1 MVLCDN
7 RLVAAKG
14 KKKDVVYQQGA
25 FCINAMQM
33 SLVFI
38 HLTLAAG
45 KRVMNKTTSA
55 YENEMP
61 FRSTLEEFLW
71 VAHTNEQCKVCNKFR
86 SINNVY

>member
-7 RLVAAKG
+7 RLFAAKG
-14 KKKDVVYQQGA
+14 KKKDVAYQQEA

-86 SINNVY
+86 SIDNVY